1 MSLFEMYICDH
12 FQITDGFA
20 LQLFRS
26 NMAAISGSANLASFI
41 LPYVV
46 TYILA
51 EQHSAMLVRSYLLV
65 FCKNNFRW
73 FWEWNLSVKRVALN
87 DAITEMYKKN
97 TKLV

>member
-1 MSLFEMYICDH
+1 MVKESGTRVAINLVWNYSPPEYSGCIHVCLFCDN

-51 EQHSAMLVRSYLLV
+51 EQHSAMLVRSYLLD
-65 FCKNNFRW
+65 FCK
-73 FWEWNLSVKRVALN
+73 EII
-87 DAITEMYKKN
+87 DIIT
-97 TKLV
+97 